1 MYAVLEDRNQ
11 QYRVTTGDRVLL
23 DRVDAAP
30 GDSLTFDKI
39 CLLGGSDE
47 GAGGA
52 GARIGAPY
60 VDGARVTAKVLR
72 QDVKGPKLVIQR
84 FRKRK
89 NSRSKIGFRAR
100 YTEVQIEAI
109 HGA

>member
-23 DRVDAAP
+23 NLMDAEP
-30 GDSLTFDKI
+30 GQSVTFDKV
-39 CLLGGSDE
+39 CLLTGGD
-47 GAGGA
+47 GGA
-52 GARIGAPY
+52 GAQIGAPY
-60 VDGARVTAKVLR
+60 VDGATVTAKVLR
-72 QDVKGPKLVIQR
+72 QDVKGPKLLIQK

-100 YTEVQIEAI
+100 YTEIQIEAI

>member
-23 DRVDAAP
+23 DLMDAEP
-30 GDSLTFDKI
+30 GQSVTFDKV
-39 CLLGGSDE
+39 CLLTGGD
-47 GAGGA
+47 GGA

-60 VDGARVTAKVLR
+60 VDGATVTAKVLR
-72 QDVKGPKLVIQR
+72 QDVKGPKLLIQK

-100 YTEVQIEAI
+100 YTEIQIEAI